1 MLSTSH
7 HMLMQTISRL
17 SPACHCPRPSGAP
30 ASVPGQGDCGS
41 LPRLDRLTTTRKL
54 AVSSQ
59 LAVGLDGRLASD
71 RHAPQVSGGC
81 IAAVLELVAPG
92 GLAVVLVEVSS
103 RDRGPCFRACQA
115 FFCQDSAW
123 TSYGA
128 GANSRSHSSGSSFVN
143 TANCSSRTAPQ

>member
-1 MLSTSH
+1 
-7 HMLMQTISRL
+7 MLMQTISRL

-103 RDRGPCFRACQA
+103 RDRGPVPLLREQLRE
-115 FFCQDSAW
+115 Q
-123 TSYGA
+123 GELLK
-128 GANSRSHSSGSSFVN
+128 SHGSSVTE
-143 TANCSSRTAPQ
+143 TAQSATRQR